1 MAKRRSNDLETALRE
16 RILVVDGATGT
27 WMQQQSLTADDFG
40 GREYEGCN
48 EHLNV
53 SRPDVVEKLHL
64 AHIEAGADIIETN
77 TFGGASI
84 VLAEYGLEKRS
95 IELNREAARIARSV
109 ADRSRERGRSVWVA
123 GSMGPTTKAIS
134 VTGGATFEE
143 LRHSYG
149 EQAQGLLEGSV
160 DLLAIETAQDTRNVK
175 AALLGVEDAIA
186 RGASRAPLMISCT
199 IEPTGTM
206 LAGQGVEAFFT
217 SIRHADPLIVGL
229 NCGTGPDFMTDH
241 LRALAAMATTNV
253 ACIPNAGLPDE
264 EGRYLESP
272 EELALVME
280 RFVDRGWLNVVGGCC
295 GTTPEHIRALA
306 GMVEGKRPRTP
317 EGDDRCAVS
326 GIDFVAIEEE
336 NRPLLVGERTNV
348 VGSRKFRRLI
358 EGGKLAEAAEVGRA
372 QVRAGAQIIDV
383 CLAEADRDEAA
394 DMDAFLQ
401 RLTRVVKA
409 PIMVDSTDPRVL
421 EVALPH
427 CQGAT
432 IVNSINLEEGEDRLD
447 AVVPMARRFGALF
460 VVGTID
466 EEGMA
471 VTRARKLDVA
481 HRLHGILARK
491 YGLRDRDLIW
501 DPLTFPCATGD
512 SAYEGSAEETIEG
525 IRLIKQAYPESKT
538 ILGVSNISFGLPPA
552 GREVLNSVFLYLATK
567 AGLDLA
573 IVNSQKLERYASI
586 PPAEV
591 ELSTNLLL
599 SRGQDP
605 IGEFVA
611 HFRGASGRRAP
622 SEKKHEL
629 PLDERLA
636 AYVVEGTREGLA
648 RDLDRKLEETPAL
661 EIVNGPLMEGM
672 AEVGR
677 LFNANELIVAEVLQ
691 SAEVMKLAV
700 SQLEAHM
707 ERSDAAS
714 RGKVLLATVKG
725 DVHDIGKN
733 LVQIIFS
740 NNGYRVVDLGT
751 KVPPAALI
759 EAVRREQP
767 GAIGLSGLLVKSAHQ
782 MVATAQDLHEEGI
795 DLPLLVGGAALSA
808 RFANERIAPVYGGP
822 VMYAKDAMS
831 GLSLLR
837 GVAEQGGSVSATH
850 EARSS
855 SAGRR
860 PRRKTPKKAEA
871 NKRLLVASAPRNPD
885 TERHLIREIPFDLL
899 WSWVNPQMLFGKHL
913 GLKGKLAEL
922 IEDGDQRAIG
932 LDNAVREIRSSHPP
946 TVNAAWRF
954 FPAGSEGDALH
965 LFDPEGSGAPV
976 HTFSF
981 KRQPDGDRLCLSDLV
996 QPIGPDG
1003 VTDHVA
1009 LLVTSAGVG
1018 VRERAAELRERGEY
1032 LASHIVQALALETA
1046 EAAAEWL
1053 HARLRSAWGFPDG
1066 EDLTMTDRFRAR
1078 YRGMRYSFGY
1088 PACPDLSDQAALF
1101 GLLRPEEIGVEL
1113 TEDFMMDPE
1122 ASVSAIVFHHPDA
1135 RYFSVGD
1142 SYRE

>member
-1 MAKRRSNDLETALRE
+1 MATERSTELEAAMRE

-27 WMQQQSLTADDFG
+27 WMQQQGLTSEDFG
-40 GREYEGCN
+40 GRQYEGCN
-48 EHLNV
+48 EHLNI
-53 SRPDVVEKLHL
+53 SRPGVVADLHQ
-64 AHIEAGADIIETN
+64 AHIAAGADIIETN
-77 TFGGASI
+77 TFGGTSI
-84 VLAEYGLEKRS
+84 VLSEYGLEHRAL
-95 IELNREAARIARSV
+95 ELNHEAASIARSI
-109 ADRSRERGRSVWVA
+109 ADRSRKKGRSIWVA

-149 EQAQGLLEGSV
+149 EQAQGLLEGGV
-160 DLLAIETAQDTRNVK
+160 DLLAIETAQDTANVK
-175 AALLGVEDAIA
+175 AAILGVEDAVA
-186 RGASRAPLMISCT
+186 RGAPRAPLMISCT

-217 SIRHADPLIVGL
+217 SIRYANPLIVGL

-264 EGRYLESP
+264 DGRYLEGP
-272 EELALVME
+272 DELAGIME

-306 GMVEGKRPRTP
+306 RLVEGKHPRTP
-317 EGDDRCAVS
+317 ASHDRCAVS
-326 GIDFVAIEEE
+326 GIDYVAIEED

-348 VGSRKFRRLI
+348 VGSKKFRRLI
-358 EGGKLAEAAEVGRA
+358 EGGRLAEAAEVGRA
-372 QVRAGAQIIDV
+372 QVHGGAQIIDV
-383 CLAEADRDEAA
+383 CLAEADRDEIA
-394 DMDAFLQ
+394 DMDAFLE

-409 PIMVDSTDPRVL
+409 PIMIDSTDPRVI

-432 IVNSINLEEGEDRLD
+432 IVNSINLEEGEERLD
-447 AVVPMARRFGALF
+447 AIVPMARRLGAIF

-471 VTRARKLDVA
+471 VTRVRKLDVA
-481 HRLHGILARK
+481 HRLHDILTRK

-538 ILGVSNISFGLPPA
+538 ILGISNISFGLPPA

-586 PPAEV
+586 PSTEV
-591 ELSTNLLL
+591 EMSTNLLMN
-599 SRGQDP
+599 RGEDP

-611 HFRGASGRRAP
+611 HFRGAGGRRTT
-622 SEKKHEL
+622 SEKRREL

-636 AYVVEGTREGLA
+636 AYVVEGTREGLT
-648 RDLDRKLEETPAL
+648 RDLDDKLQDTAAL
-661 EIVNGPLMEGM
+661 EIVNGPLMRGM
-672 AEVGR
+672 EEVGR

-691 SAEVMKLAV
+691 SAEIMKLAV
-700 SQLEAHM
+700 SHLEAFM
-707 ERSDAAS
+707 EASDATS

-725 DVHDIGKN
+725 DVHDVGKN
-733 LVQIIFS
+733 LVQIIFI
-740 NNGYRVVDLGT
+740 NNGYDVVDLGT

-759 EAVRREQP
+759 EAVRRENP
-767 GAIGLSGLLVKSAHQ
+767 DAIGLSGLLVKSAHQ
-782 MVATAQDLHEEGI
+782 MVATAEDLREEAI

-808 RFANERIAPVYGGP
+808 RFANERIAPVYGGR

-831 GLSLLR
+831 GLSLLQSAV
-837 GVAEQGGSVSATH
+837 GQGG
-850 EARSS
+850 EEPARSPTRGS
-855 SAGRR
+855 SRR
-860 PRRKTPKKAEA
+860 RSARSPQLKERVA
-871 NKRLLVASAPRNPD
+871 VASRMEPATEPRSPD
-885 TERHLIREIPFDLL
+885 TERHIVREIPFDLL

-913 GLKGKLAEL
+913 GLRGKVAEL
-922 IEDGDQRAIG
+922 IEMGDKRA
-932 LDNAVREIRSSHPP
+932 LDLDRAVGEIRRSRPP
-946 TVNAAWRF
+946 AINAIWRF
-954 FPAGSEGDALH
+954 FPARSEGDALH
-965 LFDPEGSGAPV
+965 IFDPEGSGDLA
-976 HTFSF
+976 HTFEF
-981 KRQPDGDRLCLSDLV
+981 RRQQDRDRLCLADFV
-996 QPIGPDG
+996 QPMGADG

-1009 LLVTSAGVG
+1009 LFVTSAGGG
-1018 VRERAAELRERGEY
+1018 VVERANELRERGDY

-1053 HARLRSAWGFPDG
+1053 HARLRATWGFRDH
-1066 EDLTMTDRFRAR
+1066 EDLTMTDRFRAH
-1078 YRGMRYSFGY
+1078 YRGMRFSFGY

-1101 GLLRPEEIGVEL
+1101 ELLRPEEIGVEL
-1113 TEDFMMDPE
+1113 TEGFMMDPE

-1135 RYFSVGD
+1135 KYFSVGQ
-1142 SYRE
+1142 E